1 MASSTTT
8 ASLNVSVRLFARY
21 AELVGQDLVHIS
33 LPAGAT
39 VADLLAALRVKVPQA
54 STLPARLLCAVNLS
68 HVLPSHL
75 LRDGDEVAILPPLA
89 GG

>member
-1 MASSTTT
+1 MPSSATS
-8 ASLNVSVRLFARY
+8 AAVNVSVRLFARY
-21 AELVGQDLVHIS
+21 AEVVGQDRVEIS

-39 VADLLAALRVKVPQA
+39 VADLLAALRIQVPEFA
-54 STLPARLLCAVNLS
+54 ALPMRLLCAVNLA
-68 HVLPSHL
+68 HVLPAHP